1 MYVTKEEW
9 SPLAMSKTQGCLCLV
24 KKKRDSPKSVSSTRV
39 GFASS
44 TFSTDSSPIQPAL
57 LIKQQARWLLP
68 ARRAC
73 TLLRLVSSVSTV
85 CQSSQSAHLFSPNQV
100 HLPSQRICCI
110 QYSVS
115 LCLCSWSPSPGSQ
128 CLSCL
133 TLKLTNIQN

>member
-1 MYVTKEEW
+1 MNVTKEDR
-9 SPLAMSKTQGCLCLV
+9 SPLAMSKTQGCFCLV

-73 TLLRLVSSVSTV
+73 TLLRLVSSVPTV
-85 CQSSQSAHLFSPNQV
+85 CQSNQSAHLFSPNQV
-100 HLPSQRICCI
+100 HPPSQRICCI